1 MPTPMPGEVLVEV
14 GKDVDGFAENDEIFG
29 SVAPGSGGY
38 AE

>member
-1 MPTPMPGEVLVEV
+1 V

-38 AE
+38 GRWQVSYPTAPS